1 MEEKVYNPVDT
12 ITTKEKTELVDFLH
26 THLDEYGDSKE
37 NIGKAIDYAM
47 NPYPLAGGF
56 ILEARDN
63 DEIIGA
69 VVMNKTGMEG
79 YIPENILVYIAVHGD
94 YRGKGVGKKLMDKV
108 VNMSKGDI
116 ALHVEHENPANF
128 LYKKI
133 GFVNPYLEMRL
144 YKNGAPKKNLQ
155 AQKDKQEK

>member
-1 MEEKVYNPVDT
+1 METKVYNPVDT
-12 ITTKEKTELVDFLH
+12 ITTREKKELVDFLH
-26 THLDEYGDSKE
+26 THLEEYNDSKE

-56 ILEARDN
+56 ILETRDN
-63 DEIIGA
+63 DEIVGA

-79 YIPENILVYIAVHGD
+79 YIPENILVYIAVHGG
-94 YRGKGVGKKLMDKV
+94 YRGKGVGKMLMEKAIG
-108 VNMSKGDI
+108 MAKGDV

-128 LYKKI
+128 LYKKM

-144 YKNGAPKKNLQ
+144 YKNGAPKKYMMNPEE
-155 AQKDKQEK
+155 KQEK

>member
-1 MEEKVYNPVDT
+1 MKEKVYNPVDT
-12 ITTKEKTELVDFLH
+12 ITTKEKAELVDFLY

-37 NIGKAIDYAM
+37 NIAKAIEYAM

-56 ILEARDN
+56 ILEAREN
-63 DEIIGA
+63 DDIVGA
-69 VVMNKTGMEG
+69 VVMNQTGMEG
-79 YIPENILVYIAVHGD
+79 YIPENILVYIAVHRD

-108 VNMSKGDI
+108 IKMTKGDI

-128 LYKKI
+128 LYKKV

-144 YKNGAPKKNLQ
+144 YKDGAPKKTAPSQ
-155 AQKDKQEK
+155 